1 MDIRV
6 RTDLAPA
13 TEGFKAVRRDA
24 NRAMRSGMVQAANR
38 AVLPYAKQIAPHKR
52 GRLAASLIARRAG
65 GGVILTTSLGG
76 KLGRMAGLLEYGGTV
91 RKEIRPRR
99 KRARSS
105 RARPA
110 ALAFGGRFAANVKT
124 PRHYRARRFLTR
136 AAEARRD
143 EFGQELVPS
152 ILATFREAGFEVSR

>member
-38 AVLPYAKQIAPHKR
+38 AVLPYARQIAPRRR
-52 GRLAASLIARRAG
+52 GTLAASLIARRAG
-65 GGVILTTSLGG
+65 GGVVLTTSLRGM
-76 KLGRMAGLLEYGGTV
+76 LGRVAGLLEFGGTV

-99 KRARSS
+99 KRARTDHS
-105 RARPA
+105 RHA

-152 ILATFREAGFEVSR
+152 ILATFREAGFEVK